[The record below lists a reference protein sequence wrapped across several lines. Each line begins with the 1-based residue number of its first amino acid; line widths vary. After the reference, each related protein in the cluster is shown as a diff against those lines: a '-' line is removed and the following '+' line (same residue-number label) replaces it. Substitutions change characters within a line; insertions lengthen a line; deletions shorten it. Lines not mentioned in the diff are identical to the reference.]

1 MAEETTG
8 NGAAEAGEAVKMSDG
23 RTVIFPKSRKM
34 QKENLFNAA
43 GHWVGTRFDFKFEPS
58 DEFPQNTLTVT
69 APEPKDTVKVGDVA
83 RSALHMLAAHGASQ
97 KFGDYAA
104 GSGEKGEPADPE
116 DMFSAVQKGIEQFES
131 GSWSER
137 REGSGMSGTS
147 VLLRAMVELA
157 AGKKSIEDTRT
168 YLKTLN
174 KKQKDALR
182 EDARLQ
188 PIITRLEAK
197 KRAKAEHIDT
207 SSLLAGY
214 TG

>member
-1 MAEETTG
+1 MAEETKG
-8 NGAAEAGEAVKMSDG
+8 NGEAEQGEAVKMSDG

-34 QKENLFNAA
+34 QKESLFNSA
-43 GHWVGTRFDFKFEPS
+43 GHWVGTRFDFRFEPS
-58 DEFPQNTLTVT
+58 EEYPTNTLTVS
-69 APEPKDTVKVGDVA
+69 APEPGDKVKVGDVT

-116 DMFSAVQKGIEQFES
+116 DMFDAVQKGIEQFES

-157 AGKKSIEDTRT
+157 AGKKSIDDTRA

-182 EDARLQ
+182 DDPRLR
-188 PIITRLEAK
+188 PIIDRIEAK
-197 KRAKAEHIDT
+197 KKAKAEHIDT
-207 SSLLAGY
+207 STLLQGY
-214 TG
+214 A

>member
-1 MAEETTG
+1 MADEQS
-8 NGAAEAGEAVKMSDG
+8 NGAAESGEAVKMSDG

-34 QKENLFNAA
+34 QKESLFDAKGN
-43 GHWVGTRFDFKFEPS
+43 WIGTRFDFRFEVGEEYP
-58 DEFPQNTLTVT
+58 ENTLTVP
-69 APEPKDTVKVGDVA
+69 APEPQDQVKVGDQT
-83 RSALHMLAAHGASQ
+83 RSALHQLAAHGASQ

-116 DMFSAVQKGIEQFES
+116 DMFEAVQRGIEQFT
-131 GSWSER
+131 GGTWSER

-157 AGKKSIEDTRT
+157 GGKKSIDDTRG

-182 EDARLQ
+182 DDPRLR
-188 PIITRLEAK
+188 PIIDKLEAK
-197 KRAKAEHIDT
+197 KKAKAEHIDT
-207 SSLLAGY
+207 SSLLQGY
-214 TG
+214 A